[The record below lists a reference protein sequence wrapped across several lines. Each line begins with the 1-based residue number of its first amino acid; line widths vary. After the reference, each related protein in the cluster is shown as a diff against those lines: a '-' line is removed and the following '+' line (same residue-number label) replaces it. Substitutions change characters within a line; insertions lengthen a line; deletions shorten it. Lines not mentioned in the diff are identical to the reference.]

1 MFLFALAKQRKFVLK
16 VGKEI
21 QTKEVASSFEVTS
34 GSSADDAPG
43 GSTGTAATA
52 GGEAGLLRL
61 FLIMGLLN

>member
-1 MFLFALAKQRKFVLK
+1 MK

-21 QTKEVASSFEVTS
+21 QTRKVASSFEVTS

-43 GSTGTAATA
+43 SSTGTAAAA

>member
-1 MFLFALAKQRKFVLK
+1 MK

-21 QTKEVASSFEVTS
+21 QTKEVASS
-34 GSSADDAPG
+34 GSSANDAPG
-43 GSTGTAATA
+43 SSTGTAAGA